1 MTTKTLA
8 IVSAGFSRGAPRAG
22 SELRPSAILG
32 SGLLDSLRSLFPDVY
47 LDDEIPEGADLPH
60 SQDLDFAGMKNLQSV
75 SAATRHVS
83 EKVESYLKAGSV
95 VLTLGGDHS
104 NAIGSLTGS
113 NKGIREQMNTD
124 IAVIC
129 VDAHVS
135 INTPETSPSGN
146 IHGMPLAFATGVAK
160 VKGDGIFDWIQKEH
174 LVNTRRLVYI
184 GTRDV
189 DEKEMKILE
198 DHGIKVFN
206 MEEIRKFAISGHS
219 YHTFTDRYHRNGIE
233 KVMEELFDY
242 IGTSVPVHLS
252 CDIDVLDPEW
262 APSAGHLVP
271 GGLSLAEGQY
281 IARRVHATGRLAA
294 MDLVE
299 VNPTI
304 DLPGVPKTVGSAC
317 ILIKEALGATE

>member
-1 MTTKTLA
+1 M
-8 IVSAGFSRGAPRAG
+8 PRAG
-22 SELRPSAILG
+22 SELGPSAILN
-32 SGLLDSLRSLFPDVY
+32 SGLLDSLRSLFPDVH

-60 SQDLDFAGMKNLQSV
+60 SQDLDFAGMKNPRSV
-75 SAATRHVS
+75 SVATRHVS
-83 EKVESYLKAGSV
+83 EKVERYLKAGSV

-113 NKGIREQMNTD
+113 NKGVREQMNTD
-124 IAVIC
+124 MAVIC

-146 IHGMPLAFATGVAK
+146 IHGMPLAFETGVAK
-160 VKGDGIFDWIQKEH
+160 VKGDGIFDWIQREH
-174 LVNTRRLVYI
+174 LVNTRRLVYV
-184 GTRDV
+184 GTRHV

-198 DHGIKVFN
+198 GYGIKVFN
-206 MEEIRKFAISGHS
+206 MEEIRKFAIS
-219 YHTFTDRYHRNGIE
+219 
-233 KVMEELFDY
+233 
-242 IGTSVPVHLS
+242 
-252 CDIDVLDPEW
+252 DVLDPEW

-271 GGLSLAEGQY
+271 GGLSLAEGRY

-304 DLPGVPKTVGSAC
+304 DLPAVPKTVGSAC

>member
-1 MTTKTLA
+1 M
-8 IVSAGFSRGAPRAG
+8 PRAG
-22 SELRPSAILG
+22 SELGPSAILN
-32 SGLLDSLRSLFPDVY
+32 SGLLDSLRSLFPDVH

-60 SQDLDFAGMKNLQSV
+60 SQDLDFAGMKNPRSV
-75 SAATRHVS
+75 SVATRHVS
-83 EKVESYLKAGSV
+83 EKVERYLKAGSV

-113 NKGIREQMNTD
+113 NKGVREQMNTD
-124 IAVIC
+124 MAVIC

-146 IHGMPLAFATGVAK
+146 IHGMPLAFETGVAK
-160 VKGDGIFDWIQKEH
+160 VKGDGIFDWIQREH
-174 LVNTRRLVYI
+174 LVNTRRLVYV
-184 GTRDV
+184 GTRHV

-198 DHGIKVFN
+198 GYGIKVFN
-206 MEEIRKFAISGHS
+206 MEEIRK
-219 YHTFTDRYHRNGIE
+219 NGIE

-242 IGTSVPVHLS
+242 IGTSVPIHLS

-271 GGLSLAEGQY
+271 GGLSLAEGRY

-304 DLPGVPKTVGSAC
+304 DLPAVPKTVGSAC